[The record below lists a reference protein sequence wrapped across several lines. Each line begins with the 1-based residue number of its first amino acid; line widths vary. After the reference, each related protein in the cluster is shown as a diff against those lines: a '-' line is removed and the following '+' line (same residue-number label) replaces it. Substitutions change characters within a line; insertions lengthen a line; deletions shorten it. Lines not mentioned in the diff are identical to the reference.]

1 MWYMTNFE
9 YLIQL
14 MHSIKI
20 SSSEFITQLQA
31 RGMNCLHTSNPTIVH
46 RDLKS
51 PNLLVDK
58 NWNVKVWQVSYCWS
72 FLSMIILITT
82 FVTYSPSSEVTW
94 KLSSKMNKRM
104 SLRSWNVLKTTGRLK
119 KKKENTIRVQSRVTQ
134 LLVNQEKV
142 PTKNV

>member
-1 MWYMTNFE
+1 MTNFE

>member
-1 MWYMTNFE
+1 MTNFE

-58 NWNVKVWQVSYCWS
+58 NWNVKV
-72 FLSMIILITT
+72 
-82 FVTYSPSSEVTW
+82 
-94 KLSSKMNKRM
+94 
-104 SLRSWNVLKTTGRLK
+104 
-119 KKKENTIRVQSRVTQ
+119 
-134 LLVNQEKV
+134 
-142 PTKNV
+142 